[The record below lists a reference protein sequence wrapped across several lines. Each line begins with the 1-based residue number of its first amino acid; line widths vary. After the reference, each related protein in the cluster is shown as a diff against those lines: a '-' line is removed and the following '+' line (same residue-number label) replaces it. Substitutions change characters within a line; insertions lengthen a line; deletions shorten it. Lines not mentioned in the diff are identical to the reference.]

1 MILNRPALLVS
12 LAVFLSI
19 SNAQAQSYERQ
30 RVQPNGPY
38 LCLGSR
44 TFTYA
49 LATTAGRPT
58 AAERAAVVAAF
69 NAWSEAANSCSD
81 LVFKQA
87 ADVPNGTPP
96 PYDGKTL
103 VTFRKVKCADAVPQ
117 GDACMN
123 NFTCGDKYD
132 CWDHAPSDIVQA
144 GVTYQ
149 QATGLIVGTNIE
161 LNASLGTL
169 TTVDSPPCPQGVVQ
183 PGCVAGDVQSLV
195 TRSIGEALGL
205 ALVSR
210 TDSTMSSTLPWG
222 DTQKRV
228 IDPGTLEGFCK
239 LYPRGQPTPDCASTL
254 PEPGTPGDD
263 DSDGCSAT
271 SSTPLLG
278 ALLLL
283 LGAWRRRSAPRQHP
297 A

>member
-1 MILNRPALLVS
+1 MSLNRLPLLVS
-12 LAVFLSI
+12 LAVLLPF
-19 SNAQAQSYERQ
+19 SNAQAQAYERQ
-30 RVQPNGPY
+30 RVQPNGPS

-49 LATTAGRPT
+49 LATTAGRPM

-69 NAWSEAANSCSD
+69 NAWSEAASTCSD

-87 ADVPNGTPP
+87 ADVPNGTQP

-103 VTFRKVKCADAVPQ
+103 VTFRKVKCADVVPSS
-117 GDACMN
+117 DACLN
-123 NFTCGDKYD
+123 NSTCGDKYD
-132 CWDHAPSDIVQA
+132 CWEHPPSNVVQA
-144 GVTYQ
+144 LVTYEV
-149 QATGLIVGTNIE
+149 ATGLIAGTNIE

-210 TDSTMSSTLPWG
+210 ADSTLSSTLPWG

-228 IDPGTLEGFCK
+228 IDPGTLQGLCE
-239 LYPRGQPTPDCASTL
+239 LYPRGKPTPDCAL
-254 PEPGTPGDD
+254 PEPETPGDD
-263 DSDGCSAT
+263 DGCSAA

-278 ALLLL
+278 ALVLL
-283 LGAWRRRSAPRQHP
+283 LGIWRRRMPC
-297 A
+297 